1 MACKIA
7 GGAVESVL
15 MMDNDA
21 LFKFWKEATVVNNS
35 SKKVL
40 LTKKMIESNSKK

>member
-7 GGAVESVL
+7 GERLNQL

-21 LFKFWKEATVVNNS
+21 LFKFWKEAKVVNNS
-35 SKKVL
+35 TKKVL
-40 LTKKMIESNSKK
+40 LTKKMIEANSKK